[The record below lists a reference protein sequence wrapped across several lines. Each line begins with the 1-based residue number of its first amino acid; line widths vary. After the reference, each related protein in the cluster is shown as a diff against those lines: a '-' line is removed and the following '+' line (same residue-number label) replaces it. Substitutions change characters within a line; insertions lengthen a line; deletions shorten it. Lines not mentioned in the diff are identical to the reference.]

1 MEAVKHYPKHYQETP
16 GMSYPKLIELCYK
29 TIDMKNTRK
38 LSRAAVSIWFS
49 EKKGKEHAIES
60 EINPF
65 KLAAIFFKGLI
76 S

>member
-1 MEAVKHYPKHYQETP
+1 MEAVKHDKETP
-16 GMSYPKLIELCYK
+16 GMSYPKLIELCFK
-29 TIDMKNTRK
+29 TIDTKNTRK

-65 KLAAIFFKGLI
+65 KLAAIFFKGLN